1 MLNRIRETRI
11 QRDGLYEI
19 TLQIPEKEYFSVYD
33 SVTEYN
39 AIEILGNY
47 LTKYQ
52 DDARFD
58 NVRIKHNKNGH
69 IVDIKAELHYLD
81 NDHTDASPIPD
92 MLNKTRGE

>member
-1 MLNRIRETRI
+1 MLNRIRERRI
-11 QRDGLYEI
+11 ERDGIYEL
-19 TLQIPEKEYFSVYD
+19 TLQIPEDEYFNVYD
-33 SVTEYN
+33 DVTEYS
-39 AIEILGNY
+39 ATEILGNY

-69 IVDIKAELHYLD
+69 VVDIKAELRYID

-92 MLNKTRGE
+92 MLNKTRT

>member
-1 MLNRIRETRI
+1 MLNRIRERRI

-19 TLQIPEKEYFSVYD
+19 TLQIPEDEYFSVYD

-39 AIEILGNY
+39 AVEILGNY
-47 LTKYQ
+47 LMKYQ

-69 IVDIKAELHYLD
+69 VVDIKADLHYLK

-92 MLNKTRGE
+92 MLNKIRGE